1 MQIMTKQQKQRM
13 NQFFMNAFYHSKFMN
28 STFIIK
34 ARGDLIEDDA
44 ALDSLMRNIKKLTLH
59 GIKVL
64 LVYGAGRA
72 TDRAL
77 KERGIEIQKHEGRRI
92 TDAATLN
99 VMKEV
104 LCGTHSTKVFES
116 LSHHG
121 VEGYSLNSVPSD
133 WMHVKLRSKTPIDF
147 GFVGDIEAPRRRGI
161 MRLFKVTNFVAVP
174 CLAYSEEGMLCNIN
188 ADTIATEIAI
198 GITAD
203 KLVFLSNVD
212 GVLDKDGKTIFMI
225 TDKDIN
231 DLIDQGIV
239 TEGMLVKMA
248 NCRRALTDG
257 VKRIHLIN
265 GMRENA
271 LDKEIFESVGPGT
284 MIISE
289 DEKVRYLNE
298 VEMQKAI
305 GT

>member
-1 MQIMTKQQKQRM
+1 MTKQQKQRM
-13 NQFFMNAFYHSKFMN
+13 SNFFVNAFYHSKFMN
-28 STFIIK
+28 STFILK
-34 ARGDLIEDDA
+34 ASGDLIEDEA

-64 LVYGAGRA
+64 LVYGGGRA

-77 KERGIEIQKHEGRRI
+77 TERGIEIKKHEGRRI
-92 TDAATLN
+92 TDKATLN
-99 VMKEV
+99 VMQEV
-104 LCGTHSTKVFES
+104 LCGTLSMKVFES
-116 LSHHG
+116 LSKHG
-121 VEGYSLNSVPSD
+121 VEGYSLNAVPSD
-133 WMHVKLRSKTPIDF
+133 WLRVKLRPKTPIDF
-147 GFVGDIEAPRRRGI
+147 GYVGDVDSARHRSI

-174 CLAYSEEGMLCNIN
+174 CIAYSEDETLCNIN

-198 GITAD
+198 GVTAD
-203 KLVFLSNVD
+203 KLIFLSNVD

-225 TDKDIN
+225 TDKDI
-231 DLIDQGIV
+231 DTLIGNGTV
-239 TEGMLVKMA
+239 TEGMLVKMS
-248 NCRRALTDG
+248 NCRRALDEG

-271 LDKEIFESVGPGT
+271 LEKEIFESVGPGT

-298 VEMQKAI
+298 VEMHKAI
-305 GT
+305 SA